1 MDRNKSI
8 AKNTILNAIKTTL
21 SIIFPL
27 ITYPYVTRVLHAVN
41 LGKVTY
47 AQSIVSY
54 FALIAALGVN
64 TYAVRQGAKLI
75 NDPKKLGIFCSEIFT
90 TNIITT
96 IISYLLLI
104 ACVFALPKLQEYS
117 CLIFILS
124 TSICLTTIGVEWI
137 NVIFEDYWIITIR
150 SIVVQL
156 INIVLL
162 FFVVKTENDYYRY
175 ACLIVLTS
183 GIVGLWNF
191 IYCRRYVK
199 IKITLHPNFTY
210 HIKPLLVFFASNL
223 AISVYCYADTTM
235 IGLMIDDKA
244 VGIYSVAVKAYTVIK
259 TLLASIYTVCIPRLA
274 IYFGKNERDR
284 FSELVNNV
292 LSCLILILL
301 PAMIGIIVLAEPIV
315 LFLGGTEYLAA
326 VPTLRILSL
335 ALLFAIV
342 GGVFSNCINIP
353 IGKEK
358 VTLVGTVVAALLNII
373 LNLAFIPGFGQ
384 IGAAITTV
392 IAEAS
397 VVIVC
402 FVGNIEIRKLVN
414 WKVFFI
420 NAMHAL
426 LGCIGILVG
435 YFVAIRVT
443 NNAFMVCGITII
455 CTIALYS
462 VILFALKNRY
472 FFEAIRKVHCFFTR
486 WTTKRK

>member
-1 MDRNKSI
+1 MNRKKSI
-8 AKNTILNAIKTTL
+8 AKNAILNAIKTTL

-27 ITYPYVTRVLHAVN
+27 ITYPYVARVLHSAN

-54 FALIAALGVN
+54 FALIAALGIN
-64 TYAVRQGAKLI
+64 AYAVREGAKLN
-75 NDPKKLGIFCSEIFT
+75 NDPKKLGTFCSEVFT

-104 ACVFALPKLQEYS
+104 VCVFALPNLQEYS
-117 CLIFILS
+117 NLIFILS
-124 TSICLTTIGVEWI
+124 ISICLTTLGVEWI

-162 FFVVKTENDYYRY
+162 FFVVKTENDYYHY

-183 GIVGLWNF
+183 GIVGIWNF
-191 IYCRRYVK
+191 IYCRRHVK
-199 IKITLHPNFTY
+199 LKVTLHPNFAY
-210 HIKPLLVFFASNL
+210 HIRSLLVFFASNL

-235 IGLMIDDKA
+235 IGWMIDDQS

-274 IYFGKNERDR
+274 IYYGKKVRDKY
-284 FSELVNNV
+284 SELVNNV
-292 LSCLILILL
+292 LSCLMLILL
-301 PAMIGIIVLAEPIV
+301 PAMVGIGVLAEPII

-326 VPTLRILSL
+326 VPTLRILSF

-342 GGVFSNCINIP
+342 GGIFSNCINIP
-353 IGKEK
+353 TGKEK

-373 LNLAFIPGFGQ
+373 LNLAFIPGLGQ
-384 IGAAITTV
+384 IGAAVTTV

-402 FVGNIEIRKLVN
+402 FIGNREIRELVN
-414 WKVFFI
+414 WKAFII

-426 LGCIGILVG
+426 LGCVGILLG
-435 YFVAIRVT
+435 YFVASCVT
-443 NNAFMVCGITII
+443 NNAFMKCCVTII
-455 CTIALYS
+455 CTITLYS
-462 VILFALKNRY
+462 IILLVFKNRY
-472 FFEAIRKVHCFFTR
+472 FIEAISKLHDVFTR
-486 WTTKRK
+486 VTTKKS